1 MAPAC
6 SQATECSAKK
16 EKATAMVDQSRE
28 RAVVLGGGIAG
39 LLAARVLSDAYTDVV
54 VVDRDQLTGTTGFRN
69 GVPHGRHAH
78 CLVARGQQIFEELL
92 PGVTQEMSEAG
103 VTLGDF
109 NGQIQWHFNGQKLAA
124 SESDLICV
132 SSGRPILEEHVRKHV
147 QAIPNVRFLE
157 RYDIVGL
164 ETTPEATRVTGA
176 RIQRSEPGS
185 QPEVLLA
192 DLVVDI
198 TGRGSRMP
206 AWLGELGYQAPPEDK
221 IKVDLAYTTRHY
233 KFKTNP
239 FTTDIAINQAGTPAF
254 PRGVFCYLLPDGET
268 VELSL
273 TGVLGDHA
281 PTDPEGFTDYIKSLP
296 LPNHYEY
303 VHDAEPV
310 DDPVRFKFPAS
321 VWRHYEQLTRFPDG
335 LLVMGD
341 AVCSFNP
348 VYAQGMTVAGMEAL
362 TLQKHLQGP
371 AGVNAIPF
379 FGEIAGQIAGPWQF
393 SAIADL
399 GYPGVEGE
407 RTDQVRL
414 INQYI
419 PAVLAAAA
427 HDPVVTNAFLQVAG
441 LVADPMSLM
450 HPDIAVRVGRVLQQ
464 AGRQAASTP
473 PATAPLTPAR
483 N

>member
-1 MAPAC
+1 MP
-6 SQATECSAKK
+6 
-16 EKATAMVDQSRE
+16 DQTGE
-28 RAVVLGGGIAG
+28 RAVVLGGGMAG
-39 LLAARVLSDAYTDVV
+39 LLAARVLSDAYADVV
-54 VVDRDQLTGTTGFRN
+54 VVDRDELTGETDFRN

-92 PGVTQEMSEAG
+92 PGLTKGMSEAG
-103 VTLGDF
+103 VTIGDF
-109 NGQIQWHFNGQKLAA
+109 NGAIQWNFNGYRLAA
-124 SESDLICV
+124 SDSGLTCV
-132 SSGRPILEEHVRKHV
+132 SSGRPILEQHVRMHV
-147 QAIPNVRFLE
+147 QAIDNVRFLE
-157 RYDIVGL
+157 RHDIVGL
-164 ETTPEATRVTGA
+164 ETTPDKQRVTGA
-176 RIQRSEPGS
+176 RIQRRDEGSE
-185 QPEVLLA
+185 PEVLLA

-206 AWLGELGYQAPPEDK
+206 AWLRELGYEAPPEDK

-233 KFKTNP
+233 RFKTNP
-239 FTTDIAINQAGTPAF
+239 FTKHVAINQAGTPVF

-281 PTDPEGFTDYIKSLP
+281 PTDPDGFLEYVKSLP
-296 LPNHYEY
+296 LPDHYEF
-303 VHDAEPV
+303 VRDAEPL

-321 VWRHYEQLTRFPDG
+321 VWRHYEQLARFPDG

-362 TLQKHLQGP
+362 TLRKHVANP
-371 AGVNAIPF
+371 AGVNAIAF

-407 RTDQVRL
+407 RTDQIRL
-414 INQYI
+414 VNQYI
-419 PAVLAAAA
+419 PAVLAAATQ
-427 HDPVVTNAFLQVAG
+427 DPVVTDAFLRVAG
-441 LVADPMSLM
+441 LVDDPMSLM
-450 HPDIAVRVGRVLQQ
+450 RPDIAIRVGRAMQQ
-464 AGRQAASTP
+464 RAAGP
-473 PATAPLTPAR
+473 PPLTPA
-483 N
+483 

>member
-1 MAPAC
+1 M
-6 SQATECSAKK
+6 Q
-16 EKATAMVDQSRE
+16 DQHGE
-28 RAVVLGGGIAG
+28 RAVVLGGGMAG
-39 LLAARVLSDAYTDVV
+39 LLAARVLADKYADVV
-54 VVDRDQLTGTTGFRN
+54 VVDRDELTGVTGFRN

-78 CLVARGQQIFEELL
+78 CLVARGQEIFEELL
-92 PGVTQEMSEAG
+92 PGLTQGMKEAG

-109 NGQIQWHFNGQKLAA
+109 NGQIQWNFNGHRLAA
-124 SESDLICV
+124 SDSDLVCV
-132 SSGRPILEEHVRKHV
+132 SSGRPILEEHVRRHV

-157 RYDIVGL
+157 QYDIVGL
-164 ETTPEATRVTGA
+164 ETTPDKMRVTGA
-176 RIQRSEPGS
+176 RIQRREQGSE
-185 QPEVLLA
+185 PEVLSA
-192 DLVVDI
+192 DLVVDV

-206 AWLGELGYQAPPEDK
+206 AWLRELGYEAPPEDR
-221 IKVDLAYTTRHY
+221 IKVNLAYTTRHY
-233 KFKTNP
+233 RFKRNP

-281 PTDPEGFTDYIKSLP
+281 PTDPEGFLAYIKSLP
-296 LPNHYEY
+296 LPDHYEY

-310 DDPVRFKFPAS
+310 DEPVQFKFPAS
-321 VWRHYEQLTRFPDG
+321 VWRHYEQLTRFPGG

-362 TLQKHLQGP
+362 TLRKHLQIPGP
-371 AGVNAIPF
+371 LNAAAF
-379 FGEIAGQIAGPWQF
+379 FGEMAGQIAGPWQF

-407 RTDQVRL
+407 RTDEIRL

-419 PAVLAAAA
+419 PAVLGAAAY
-427 HDPVVTNAFLQVAG
+427 DPVVTDAFLRVAG

-450 HPDIAVRVGRVLQQ
+450 SPDVAIRVGRVLQR
-464 AGRQAASTP
+464 AGRPSASP
-473 PATAPLTPAR
+473 PTDTPA
-483 N
+483 

>member
-1 MAPAC
+1 MH
-6 SQATECSAKK
+6 
-16 EKATAMVDQSRE
+16 DQHKE
-28 RAVVLGGGIAG
+28 RAIVLGGGMAG
-39 LLAARVLSDAYTDVV
+39 LLAARVLSDAFTDVV
-54 VVDRDQLTGTTGFRN
+54 VVDRDQLTGTSGARN

-78 CLVARGQQIFEELL
+78 CLVAKGQQIFEELL
-92 PGVTQEMSEAG
+92 PGLTKDMSEAG

-109 NGQIQWHFNGQKLAA
+109 NGQIQWNFNGYQLAG
-124 SESDLICV
+124 SDSGLICV

-147 QAIPNVRFLE
+147 AAISNVRFLE
-157 RYDIVGL
+157 QYDIVGL
-164 ETTPEATRVTGA
+164 ETTPDKAQVTGV
-176 RIQRSEPGS
+176 RIQRQEKGSE
-185 QPEVLLA
+185 PEVLTA
-192 DLVVDI
+192 DLVIDI

-206 AWLGELGYQAPPEDK
+206 AWLGELGYQGPAEDK
-221 IKVDLAYTTRHY
+221 IKVDLAYTTQHF

-239 FTTDIAINQAGTPAF
+239 FANDIAINQAGTPVA

-281 PTDPEGFTDYIKSLP
+281 PTDQEGFIEYLKSLP
-296 LPNHYEY
+296 LPMHYEW
-303 VHDAEPV
+303 VRDAEPV
-310 DDPVRFKFPAS
+310 DEPVRFKFPAS
-321 VWRHYEQLTRFPDG
+321 VWRHYEALTRFPGG

-362 TLQKHLQGP
+362 TLQKHLQIPGP
-371 AGVNAIPF
+371 VNAAAF

-407 RTDQVRL
+407 RSDQVRL
-414 INQYI
+414 VNQYV
-419 PAVLAAAA
+419 PAVLAAATM
-427 HDPVVTNAFLQVAG
+427 DPVVTDAFLQVAG

-450 HPDIAVRVGRVLQQ
+450 RPDIAVRVGRAMQ
-464 AGRQAASTP
+464 ARSAA
-473 PATAPLTPAR
+473 AAAAAAG

>member
-1 MAPAC
+1 MLD
-6 SQATECSAKK
+6 QAK
-16 EKATAMVDQSRE
+16 E

-39 LLAARVLSDAYTDVV
+39 LLAARVLSDTYADVV
-54 VVDRDQLTGTTGFRN
+54 VVDRDQLTGTSGPRN

-78 CLVARGQQIFEELL
+78 CLVARGQQIIEELL
-92 PGVTQEMSEAG
+92 PGVTQEMSDAG

-109 NGQIQWHFNGQKLAA
+109 NSQIQWNFNGYRLAA
-124 SESDLICV
+124 SDSGLICV
-132 SSGRPILEEHVRKHV
+132 SSGRPILEENIRRRV
-147 QAIPNVRFLE
+147 QAIPNVRFIE
-157 RYDIVGL
+157 RHDIVRL
-164 ETTPEATRVTGA
+164 ETTPDKKRVIGA
-176 RIQRSEPGS
+176 QIQSQEQGS

-192 DLVVDI
+192 DLVIDI

-206 AWLGELGYQAPPEDK
+206 AWLGELGYQAPPEDR

-233 KFKTNP
+233 RFKTNP
-239 FTTDIAINQAGTPAF
+239 FANHIAINQAGTPVS

-281 PTDPEGFTDYIKSLP
+281 PTDPEGFTEYIKSLP
-296 LPNHYEY
+296 LPDHYEF
-303 VHDAEPV
+303 VRDAEAL
-310 DDPVRFKFPAS
+310 DEPVRFKFPAS
-321 VWRHYEQLTRFPDG
+321 VWRHYEQLTSFPEG

-348 VYAQGMTVAGMEAL
+348 VYAQGMTVSGMEAL
-362 TLQKHLQGP
+362 TLQKHLQNP
-371 AGVNAIPF
+371 AGVNAAAF
-379 FGEIAGQIAGPWQF
+379 FGEVAGQIAGPWQF

-407 RTDQVRL
+407 RTDQVKL

-419 PAVLAAAA
+419 PAVLAAATM
-427 HDPVVTNAFLQVAG
+427 DPVVTDAFLQVAG

-450 HPDIAVRVGRVLQQ
+450 RPDIAVRVGRAMQ
-464 AGRQAASTP
+464 ARSAA
-473 PATAPLTPAR
+473 AAAAAAG

>member
-1 MAPAC
+1 MPDK
-6 SQATECSAKK
+6 TG
-16 EKATAMVDQSRE
+16 E

-39 LLAARVLSDAYTDVV
+39 LLAARVLSDAYAEVV
-54 VVDRDQLTGTTGFRN
+54 IVDRDELLGTTGARK

-78 CLVARGQQIFEELL
+78 CLVAKGQQIFEELL
-92 PGVTQEMSEAG
+92 PGLTQEMSDGG

-109 NGQIQWHFNGQKLAA
+109 NGQIQWNFNGQRLAA
-124 SESDLICV
+124 SDSGLICV
-132 SSGRPILEEHVRKHV
+132 SSGRPILEEHVRKRV
-147 QAIPNVRFLE
+147 QAIGNVHFRELH
-157 RYDIVGL
+157 DIVGL
-164 ETTPEATRVTGA
+164 ETTPDKTRVTGA
-176 RIQRSEPGS
+176 RIQSREQGSE
-185 QPEVLLA
+185 PEVLDA

-206 AWLGELGYQAPPEDK
+206 AWLGELGYGAPPEDK

-239 FTTDIAINQAGTPAF
+239 FAEHIAINQAGTPAF

-268 VELSL
+268 TELSL

-281 PTDPEGFTDYIKSLP
+281 PTDPEGFTDFIKSLP
-296 LPNHYEY
+296 LPDHYEF

-321 VWRHYEQLTRFPDG
+321 VWRHYEALPRFPQG

-348 VYAQGMTVAGMEAL
+348 VYAQGMTVAGMEAQ
-362 TLQKHLQGP
+362 TLQKHLQNPG
-371 AGVNAIPF
+371 GVNAAAF

-399 GYPGVEGE
+399 GYAGVEGD
-407 RTDQVRL
+407 RNDQIKL
-414 INQYI
+414 INSYI
-419 PAVLAAAA
+419 PAVLAAGAY
-427 HDPVVTNAFLQVAG
+427 DPVVTEAFLQVAG

-450 HPDIAVRVGRVLQQ
+450 RPEIATRVGRVMQK
-464 AGRQAASTP
+464 AGNPAVSKPANAEPAA
-473 PATAPLTPAR
+473 AAR
-483 N
+483 S

>member
-1 MAPAC
+1 MH
-6 SQATECSAKK
+6 
-16 EKATAMVDQSRE
+16 DQHGE
-28 RAVVLGGGIAG
+28 RAVVLGGGMAG
-39 LLAARVLSDAYTDVV
+39 LLAARVLSDKYSDVI
-54 VVDRDQLTGTTGFRN
+54 VVDRDELTGVTGARN

-92 PGVTQEMSEAG
+92 PGLTEGMREAG

-109 NGQIQWHFNGQKLAA
+109 NGQIQWHFNGYKLAA
-124 SESDLICV
+124 SDSGLVCV

-147 QAIPNVRFLE
+147 AAIATVSFRE
-157 RYDIVGL
+157 GYDIVGL
-164 ETTPEATRVTGA
+164 ETTPDNGRVIGA
-176 RIQRSEPGS
+176 RVQRREPGS
-185 QPEVLLA
+185 EPEVLIA

-206 AWLGELGYQAPPEDK
+206 AWLTELGYQAPPEDR

-233 KFKTNP
+233 RLKSGNP
-239 FTTDIAINQAGTPAF
+239 FSSDIAINQAGTPVC

-281 PTDPEGFTDYIKSLP
+281 PTDPDGFDEYVRSLP
-296 LPNHYEY
+296 LPLHY
-303 VHDAEPV
+303 DFIQDWEPV
-310 DDPVRFKFPAS
+310 DEPVRFKFPAS
-321 VWRHYEQLTRFPDG
+321 VWRHYEALTRFPEG

-362 TLQKHLQGP
+362 ILQKHLQIPGP
-371 AGVNAIPF
+371 VNATAF
-379 FGEIAGQIAGPWQF
+379 FGEMAGAIAGPWEF

-407 RTDQVRL
+407 RNDQIRL
-414 INQYI
+414 VNQYV
-419 PAVLAAAA
+419 PAVLAAATM
-427 HDPVVTNAFLQVAG
+427 DPIVCDAFLRVAG
-441 LVADPMSLM
+441 LVEDPMSLM
-450 HPDIAVRVGRVLQQ
+450 HPEIAVRVGRAMQLRKAAQ
-464 AGRQAASTP
+464 ASA
-473 PATAPLTPAR
+473 
-483 N
+483 

>member
-1 MAPAC
+1 MH
-6 SQATECSAKK
+6 
-16 EKATAMVDQSRE
+16 DQHGE
-28 RAVVLGGGIAG
+28 RAVVLGGGMAG

-54 VVDRDQLTGTTGFRN
+54 VVDRDELTGVTGARN

-92 PGVTQEMSEAG
+92 PGLTQGMSEAG

-109 NGQIQWHFNGQKLAA
+109 NGQIQWHFNGYKLAA
-124 SESDLICV
+124 SDSGLICV

-147 QAIPNVRFLE
+147 AAISNVRFLE

-164 ETTPEATRVTGA
+164 ETTPDNQRVTGA
-176 RIQRSEPGS
+176 RIQRQDQGSE
-185 QPEVLLA
+185 PEVLSA
-192 DLVVDI
+192 DLVIDI

-206 AWLGELGYQAPPEDK
+206 AWLTELGYQAPSEER

-233 KFKTNP
+233 RLKSGNP
-239 FTTDIAINQAGTPAF
+239 FAKDIAINQAGTPVC

-281 PTDPEGFTDYIKSLP
+281 PTDPEGFDEYVRSLP
-296 LPNHYEY
+296 LPLHYEFIQ
-303 VHDAEPV
+303 DWEPV
-310 DDPVRFKFPAS
+310 DEPVRFKFPAS
-321 VWRHYEQLTRFPDG
+321 VWRHYEQLTRFPAG

-362 TLQKHLQGP
+362 TLRNHLRGVVSQG
-371 AGVNAIPF
+371 AAELNAIAF

-407 RTDQVRL
+407 RTDEVRL
-414 INQYI
+414 VNQYI
-419 PAVLAAAA
+419 PAVLAAATQ
-427 HDPVVTNAFLQVAG
+427 DPVVTDAFLQVAG

-450 HPDIAVRVGRVLQQ
+450 RPDIAVRVGEAMR
-464 AGRQAASTP
+464 RRSAA
-473 PATAPLTPAR
+473 AAQAR

>member
-1 MAPAC
+1 MH
-6 SQATECSAKK
+6 
-16 EKATAMVDQSRE
+16 DQHEE
-28 RAVVLGGGIAG
+28 RAVVLGGGMAG
-39 LLAARVLSDAYTDVV
+39 LLAARVLSEKYADVV
-54 VVDRDQLTGTTGFRN
+54 VVDRDELTGVTGFRN

-78 CLVARGQQIFEELL
+78 CLVAKGAQIFEELL
-92 PGVTQEMSEAG
+92 PGLTKGMSEAG

-109 NGQIQWHFNGQKLAA
+109 NGQIQWYFNGHRLAA
-124 SESDLICV
+124 SDSGLICV
-132 SSGRPILEEHVRKHV
+132 SSGRPILEEHVRNHV
-147 QAIPNVRFLE
+147 QALPNVRFLE

-164 ETTPEATRVTGA
+164 ETTPDKRRVTGA
-176 RIQRSEPGS
+176 RIQRREQGS
-185 QPEVLLA
+185 QPEVLPA

-206 AWLGELGYQAPPEDK
+206 AWLVELGYEAPQEDK

-233 KFKTNP
+233 RFKSNP
-239 FTTDIAINQAGTPAF
+239 FTKDVAINQAGTPVF

-281 PTDPEGFTDYIKSLP
+281 PTDPEGFLAYIRSLP
-296 LPNHYEY
+296 LPLHYEF
-303 VHDAEPV
+303 VRDAEPV

-362 TLQKHLQGP
+362 TLRKHLQSPGALNP
-371 AGVNAIPF
+371 TAF
-379 FGEIAGQIAGPWQF
+379 FGEIAGQIASPWQF

-407 RTDQVRL
+407 RNDQIRL
-414 INQYI
+414 VNQYI
-419 PAVLAAAA
+419 PAVLAAATQ
-427 HDPVVTNAFLQVAG
+427 DPVVTDAFLRVAG
-441 LVADPMSLM
+441 LVEEPMSLM
-450 HPDIAVRVGRVLQQ
+450 RPDIALRVGQ
-464 AGRQAASTP
+464 AMQRRRSATTTP
-473 PATAPLTPAR
+473 IAPA
-483 N
+483 

>member
-1 MAPAC
+1 MH
-6 SQATECSAKK
+6 
-16 EKATAMVDQSRE
+16 DQHGE
-28 RAVVLGGGIAG
+28 RAVVLGGGMAG

-54 VVDRDQLTGTTGFRN
+54 VVDRDELTGVTGARN

-92 PGVTQEMSEAG
+92 PGLTQGMSEAG

-109 NGQIQWHFNGQKLAA
+109 NGQIQWHFNGYKLAA
-124 SESDLICV
+124 SDSGLICV
-132 SSGRPILEEHVRKHV
+132 SSGRPILEEHVRKRV
-147 QAIPNVRFLE
+147 AAIPNVRFLE

-164 ETTPEATRVTGA
+164 ETTPDKQRVTGA
-176 RIQRSEPGS
+176 RIQRQEQGSE
-185 QPEVLLA
+185 PEVLSA

-206 AWLGELGYQAPPEDK
+206 AWLVELGYAAPPEDK

-233 KFKTNP
+233 RLKSGNP
-239 FTTDIAINQAGTPAF
+239 FTKDIAINQAGTPVC

-281 PTDPEGFTDYIKSLP
+281 PTDPAGFDDYVRSLP
-296 LPNHYEY
+296 LPLHYEFIQ
-303 VHDAEPV
+303 DWEPV

-321 VWRHYEQLTRFPDG
+321 VWRHYEQLTSFPDG

-362 TLQKHLQGP
+362 TLRKHLENP
-371 AGVNAIPF
+371 AALNAIAF
-379 FGEIAGQIAGPWQF
+379 FGETAGQIAGPWQF

-407 RTDQVRL
+407 RSDQVRL
-414 INQYI
+414 VNQYV
-419 PAVLAAAA
+419 PAVLAAATQ
-427 HDPVVTNAFLQVAG
+427 DPVVTDAFLRVAG
-441 LVADPMSLM
+441 LVDDPMSLM
-450 HPDIAVRVGRVLQQ
+450 RPDIAVRVGEAMR
-464 AGRQAASTP
+464 RRAA
-473 PATAPLTPAR
+473 ATAPLAPAGD
-483 N
+483 

>member
-1 MAPAC
+1 VT
-6 SQATECSAKK
+6 Q
-16 EKATAMVDQSRE
+16 DQRGE
-28 RAVVLGGGIAG
+28 RAVVLGGGMAG
-39 LLAARVLSDAYTDVV
+39 LLAARVLAETYAEVV
-54 VVDRDQLTGTTGFRN
+54 VVDRDELTGTTGPRN

-78 CLVARGQQIFEELL
+78 CLVARGQEIYEELL
-92 PGVTQEMSEAG
+92 PGLTEGMSEAG

-109 NGQIQWHFNGQKLAA
+109 NGQIQWNFNGHRLAA
-124 SESDLICV
+124 SDSGLVCV
-132 SSGRPILEEHVRKHV
+132 SSGRPILEEHVRNHV

-164 ETTPEATRVTGA
+164 ETTPDRTQVTGA
-176 RIQRSEPGS
+176 RIQRQEQGSE
-185 QPEVLLA
+185 PEVLSA

-206 AWLGELGYQAPPEDK
+206 AWLRELGYEGPAEDK

-233 KFKTNP
+233 KFKSNP
-239 FTTDIAINQAGTPAF
+239 FTKDIAINQAGTPAF

-281 PTDPEGFTDYIKSLP
+281 PTDHEGFTAYIKSLP
-296 LPNHYEY
+296 LPDHYEF

-321 VWRHYEQLTRFPDG
+321 VWRHYEALTRFPGG

-362 TLQKHLQGP
+362 TLRKHLHTPGP
-371 AGVNAIPF
+371 LNAMAF

-407 RTDQVRL
+407 RTDQIRL

-427 HDPVVTNAFLQVAG
+427 YDPAVTEAFLRVAG

-450 HPDIAVRVGRVLQQ
+450 SPEIAGRVGRVMQQ
-464 AGRQAASTP
+464 AGNPMVSAP
-473 PATAPLTPAR
+473 PAA
-483 N
+483 

>member
-1 MAPAC
+1 MIH
-6 SQATECSAKK
+6 
-16 EKATAMVDQSRE
+16 DQHGE
-28 RAVVLGGGIAG
+28 RAIVLGGGMAG
-39 LLAARVLSDAYTDVV
+39 LLAARVLADAYTDVAI
-54 VVDRDQLTGTTGFRN
+54 VDRDQLTGVTSARN

-78 CLVARGQQIFEELL
+78 CLVARGQQILEELL

-109 NGQIQWHFNGQKLAA
+109 NGQIQWYFNGHKLAA
-124 SESDLICV
+124 SDSGLICV
-132 SSGRPILEEHVRKHV
+132 SSGRPILEQHIRERV

-157 RYDIVGL
+157 QYDIVGL
-164 ETTPEATRVTGA
+164 ETTPDSKRVTGA
-176 RIQRSEPGS
+176 RIQRREQGS
-185 QPEVLLA
+185 QLEVLPA

-206 AWLGELGYQAPPEDK
+206 AWLAELGYQAPPEDK

-233 KFKTNP
+233 VFKNNP
-239 FTTDIAINQAGTPAF
+239 FTKDIAINQAGTPAC

-281 PTDPEGFTDYIKSLP
+281 PTDPEGFTAYIKSLP
-296 LPNHYEY
+296 LPIHYEF
-303 VHDAEPV
+303 VRDAEPL
-310 DDPVRFKFPAS
+310 DEPVRFKFPAS
-321 VWRHYEQLTRFPDG
+321 AWRHYEQLTSFPDG

-362 TLQKHLQGP
+362 TLRKHLRSAGP
-371 AGVNAIPF
+371 EGPEPVNPIAF

-407 RTDQVRL
+407 RTDEIRL
-414 INQYI
+414 VNQYI
-419 PAVLAAAA
+419 PAVLAAATQ
-427 HDPVVTNAFLQVAG
+427 DPIVTDAFLRVAG
-441 LVADPMSLM
+441 LVEDPMSLM
-450 HPDIAVRVGRVLQQ
+450 RPDIALRVGRTMQQ
-464 AGRQAASTP
+464 RRSAATTP
-473 PATAPLTPAR
+473 LAPAR
-483 N
+483 D

>member
-1 MAPAC
+1 MH
-6 SQATECSAKK
+6 
-16 EKATAMVDQSRE
+16 DQQGN
-28 RAVVLGGGIAG
+28 RAVVLGGGMAG
-39 LLAARVLSDAYTDVV
+39 LLAARVLSEKYADVV
-54 VVDRDQLTGTTGFRN
+54 VVDRDELTGVTGARK

-78 CLVARGQQIFEELL
+78 CLVARGQQIYEELL
-92 PGVTQEMSEAG
+92 PGLTQGMSDAG

-109 NGQIQWHFNGQKLAA
+109 NGQIQWYFNGHKLAA
-124 SESDLICV
+124 SDSGLICV

-157 RYDIVGL
+157 QYDIVGL
-164 ETTPEATRVTGA
+164 ETTPDKTQVTGA
-176 RIQRSEPGS
+176 RIQRREQGSE
-185 QPEVLLA
+185 PEVLSA

-206 AWLGELGYQAPPEDK
+206 AWLAELGYQEPPEDK

-233 KFKTNP
+233 RFKSNP
-239 FTTDIAINQAGTPAF
+239 FATDIAINQAGTPVF

-296 LPNHYEY
+296 LPIHYEW
-303 VHDAEPV
+303 VRDAEPV
-310 DDPVRFKFPAS
+310 DEPVRFKFPAS
-321 VWRHYEQLTRFPDG
+321 VWRHYEALTRFPGG

-362 TLQKHLQGP
+362 TLRKHLQIPGP
-371 AGVNAIPF
+371 LNPMAF

-407 RTDQVRL
+407 RTDQINLV
-414 INQYI
+414 NQYV
-419 PAVLAAAA
+419 PAVLAAATQ
-427 HDPVVTNAFLQVAG
+427 DPVVTDAFLRVAG
-441 LVADPMSLM
+441 LVEDPMSLM
-450 HPDIAVRVGRVLQQ
+450 RPDIAIRVGRVMQHM
-464 AGRQAASTP
+464 GRQPAATST
-473 PATAPLTPAR
+473 AR
-483 N
+483 D